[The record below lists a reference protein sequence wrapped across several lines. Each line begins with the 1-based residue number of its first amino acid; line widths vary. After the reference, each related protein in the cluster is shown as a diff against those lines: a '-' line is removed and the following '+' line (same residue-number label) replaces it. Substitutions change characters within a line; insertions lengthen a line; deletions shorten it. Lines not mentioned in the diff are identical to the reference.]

1 MKIRFPS
8 IRSHAMKKFNVTFEE
23 RRRRTVTV
31 TATSPEEARRIVE
44 ASHGAELEEKIAT
57 REIREAAYCAQYLEF
72 VSVEQ
77 SADDLGG
84 SLGYE
89 GHDHAR
95 RAT

>member
-1 MKIRFPS
+1 MKN
-8 IRSHAMKKFNVTFEE
+8 FNVTFEE

-31 TATSPEEARRIVE
+31 SATSPKAARRIVE

-57 REIREAAYCAQYLEF
+57 REIREAAYCAQHLELL
-72 VSVEQ
+72 SVEQ
-77 SADDLGG
+77 TADDLGG

-89 GHDHAR
+89 GHAPAR